1 MKRQLC
7 IYSPNTLLYPLYL
20 LYYIHYIFKMFW
32 VVLLPHNC
40 FYWFL
45 NEHMWSL
52 ILLLFFFTWN
62 LYYLGLTLKPLI
74 FSMKCVVSKQFKDR
88 RNYLLQIKSM
98 TWSLSFFFFF
108 KNMLWSRHFFI
119 ENNKFLVNYS
129 AKSSLKGYIARKY
142 YVIVTLNA

>member
-1 MKRQLC
+1 MKDGSFFLLMCLVMKRQLC

-20 LYYIHYIFKMFW
+20 LYYIHYIVKMFW

-52 ILLLFFFTWN
+52 ILLLFFFTRN
-62 LYYLGLTLKPLI
+62 LYYFGLTLKPLI
-74 FSMKCVVSKQFKDR
+74 FSMKCVVSKPFKDR
-88 RNYLLQIKSM
+88 RNSSLQAKSM
-98 TWSLSFFFFF
+98 TWSLSFFFS
-108 KNMLWSRHFFI
+108 KTCYEVDTFFI

-129 AKSSLKGYIARKY
+129 AKSSLQG
-142 YVIVTLNA
+142 